1 MGIKRQGKRSQRTE
15 RMVYKGGGGK
25 GWGEGKRD
33 AREGGG
39 VGICDKE
46 AK

>member
-15 RMVYKGGGGK
+15 RMVYKRVRGK
-25 GWGEGKRD
+25 EWVERKRD
-33 AREGGG
+33 VPEGCG
-39 VGICDKE
+39 VGICDEE